1 MASQLEVISRY
12 FRRVVLYL
20 QELNIGEPQ
29 LQMPIQETRGQEII
43 EQESHEQRQLSS
55 KLVFRRGSVKMQDQE
70 NTAEME
76 SCEQRGF
83 SSRLISRRGS
93 VKIQGQRLVALIQ

>member
-1 MASQLEVISRY
+1 MASLLEVVSRY
-12 FRRVVLYL
+12 VRRVVLYL
-20 QELNIGEPQ
+20 QELLIGEPQ
-29 LQMPIQETRGQEII
+29 LHMPTQENSGQEII
-43 EQESHEQRQLSS
+43 EQESHEQRELSS

-70 NTAEME
+70 STAEME

-93 VKIQGQRLVALIQ
+93 VKIQGQRLTALIQ